1 MLIRILQGTFGALEN
16 GAVVAKTSQSDPFE
30 VDDVRGRQLIE
41 AGYAKEMGE
50 DVPVSKVSPV
60 SAPDE
65 EGRKADFGENVS
77 GGEEPGSSE
86 KALSE
91 YSFAELRNMAKEL
104 GMKADGKREQLEER
118 IAAYRAGQQEK
129 SEEEDVTAVDE
140 GDPDGEDE
148 AFPALQPEDPV

>member
-1 MLIRILQGTFGALEN
+1 MLIKMLQGTFGALEN
-16 GAVVAKTSQSDPFE
+16 GAVVAKTSQSAPFE
-30 VDDVRGRQLIE
+30 VDDVRGRQIVE
-41 AGYAKEMGE
+41 AGYAREVGKDVQVSQALPVQGPKGE
-50 DVPVSKVSPV
+50 
-60 SAPDE
+60 E
-65 EGRKADFGENVS
+65 RETDFGENVS
-77 GGEEPGSSE
+77 GGEEPGSAE

-91 YSFAELRNMAKEL
+91 YSFAELRNMAKGL